1 MMYYVIGESKT
12 GEFEAWEYLTAEQAL
27 SVRNNYMLLGQ
38 HTRLGKLPPV
48 DMKNTGWLLQ

>member
-38 HTRLGKLPPV
+38 HTRLGKLLPV
-48 DMKNTGWLLQ
+48 DMKNTG